1 MRNYNFFMSQN
12 FRLDKGGYINRNKK
26 ISFKFNGKKYFGY
39 EGDTLASAL
48 LANGIHLVGRS
59 FKYHR
64 PRGFVGAGVDEP
76 NAHVQLYNGA
86 KTEPNAI
93 ATSVELV
100 EGLVATSQNCW
111 PSVSFDFGAINNL
124 LNKFFPAGFYYK
136 TFMWPKNFWY
146 KIYEPIIRKAAG
158 LGIAPLKPDPDR
170 YEHKFEHCDVLV
182 AGSGPSGLA
191 SALAAAKNGA
201 SVILAEDKPRF
212 GGSLL
217 TDEVTIGNK
226 KGKDWAE
233 ETISKLKTMPNVIV
247 KNRSQVFGYYD
258 HNMMVMIERTK
269 DHIENPTEFT
279 PRQRLWYI
287 RAKEVIVSTGSIE
300 RPIVFGNN
308 DRPGIMLA
316 SAAKEYMKVY
326 GVLVGKKPIIFTN
339 NDSAYETAI
348 EFKKNKIDPLIVDV
362 RTNSES
368 SVIKEAKDLNINI
381 KFSHGIINSKGYLRV
396 NSATI
401 GKLSSDKSG
410 YENLENVPCD
420 CICVSGNWT
429 PTVHLSS
436 QSGNKLKFDNKIDAF
451 VPDKSHQKESTV
463 GSASGT
469 FTLKKS
475 LEDGF
480 NKGYELSNKITGRNA
495 KSTTPTSNERNY
507 NQHDKFWC
515 MPLPKN
521 KNYKRC
527 VDFQNDVYV
536 SDIELALREGFRSIE
551 HVKRYTTLGM
561 ATDQGRTSNL
571 NGLQLVSNIEKKI
584 VPEVGHTT
592 FRPPYTPVTIGAIVG
607 REVGKHYRPT
617 RKSPMHEWH
626 EKNNAVF
633 VDAGLWVRPRYY
645 KQDNE
650 TLIEAAKREAINV
663 RKNVGICDV
672 TSLGKIDIKGP
683 DCAEFL
689 NRVYTNA
696 WMKLPVGKA
705 RYGVMLRED
714 GIVFDDGTTTRISE
728 NHFHMTTTTAQAV
741 NVLAHLEYYLQV
753 VWPELSVNVLSTTEQ
768 WAGAALAGPNSRNLL
783 SKLFPEIDVSDTA
796 IPFMGYKE
804 ADLFGVPA
812 RIFRISFSG
821 ELAYEINVESGY
833 GIFMW
838 EKIME
843 LGKEMNIEPYGT
855 EALSTLRIEMGHVA
869 GSEID
874 GRVIPSD
881 LSLEGMLSKK
891 KDFIGKRSLQRE
903 AFLNPNREK
912 IVGVVPLDKK
922 SMIPEGSHL
931 VSNSNASLPNPKLGH
946 ISASCWSVEYNN
958 PFSLAILKDG
968 KKKIG
973 EKLYAVSPL
982 KNKNIEVEIVSSHYV
997 DPKGER
1003 VRS

>member
-1 MRNYNFFMSQN
+1 MSQS
-12 FRLDKGGYINRNKK
+12 FRLDKKVGYINRDKK
-26 ISFKFNGKKYFGY
+26 ISFRFNGKKYFGY

-48 LANGIHLVGRS
+48 LANGVHLVGRS

-64 PRGFVGAGVDEP
+64 PRGFLGVGVEEP
-76 NAHVQLYNGA
+76 NAQVQLYKDA

-93 ATSVELV
+93 ATTVELV
-100 EGLVATSQNCW
+100 EGLVAKSQNCW
-111 PSVSFDFGAINNL
+111 PSVSLDFGEINNL
-124 LNKFFPAGFYYK
+124 LSKFFPAGFYYK
-136 TFMWPKNFWY
+136 TFMWPKSFWH
-146 KIYEPIIRKAAG
+146 KIYEPVIRKAAG

-170 YEHKFEHCDVLV
+170 YEHKFEHCDILIV
-182 AGSGPSGLA
+182 GSGPSGLA

-201 SVILAEDKPRF
+201 KVILAEDKPRF

-226 KGKDWAE
+226 KGKEWVD
-233 ETISKLKTMPNVIV
+233 ETILQLQSMSNVIV

-258 HNMMVMIERTK
+258 HNMLVMLERTK
-269 DHIENPTEFT
+269 DHIEKPSKFT
-279 PRQRLWYI
+279 PRQKLWYI
-287 RAKEVIVSTGSIE
+287 RAKEVIISTGSIE
-300 RPIVFGNN
+300 RPLVFGNN
-308 DRPGIMLA
+308 DRPGIMLS

-339 NDSAYETAI
+339 NDSGYDTAI
-348 EFKKNKIDPLIVDV
+348 EFKKNGIDPLIVDI
-362 RTNSES
+362 RKSSDS
-368 SVIKEAKDLNINI
+368 SVVNEAKNLDINI
-381 KFSHGIINSKGYLRV
+381 KFSHGVVNAKGHLKV
-396 NSATI
+396 KSATI
-401 GKLSSDKSG
+401 GKLNEDRTS
-410 YENLENVPCD
+410 YENLEDISCD

-436 QSGNKLKFDNKIDAF
+436 QSGNKLKFDEKINAF
-451 VPDKSHQKESTV
+451 IPNQSRQNESTIGYAN
-463 GSASGT
+463 GSFSLNENLEQG
-469 FTLKKS
+469 FEKGFDLSKKISKNSLK
-475 LEDGF
+475 
-480 NKGYELSNKITGRNA
+480 TA
-495 KSTTPTSNERNY
+495 TPTSNERSY
-507 NQHDKFWC
+507 GKQDKFWC
-515 MPLPKN
+515 MPLPNK

-536 SDIELALREGFRSIE
+536 SDIELAIREGFRSIE

-584 VPEVGHTT
+584 IPEVGHTT
-592 FRPPYTPVTIGAIVG
+592 FRPPYTPVTIGAVVG

-617 RKSPMHEWH
+617 RKSPIHSWH
-626 EKNNAVF
+626 ENNNAIF
-633 VDAGLWVRPRYY
+633 VDAGLWLRPRYY
-645 KQDNE
+645 KQGNE
-650 TLIEAAKREAINV
+650 SLAEAAKREATNV
-663 RKNVGICDV
+663 RNNVGICDV

-683 DCAEFL
+683 DSAEFL

-696 WMKLPVGKA
+696 WSKLAIGKA

-728 NHFHMTTTTAQAV
+728 NHFHMTTTTAQAA
-741 NVLAHLEYYLQV
+741 NVLTHLEYYLQV

-768 WAGAALAGPNSRNLL
+768 WAGIALAGPNSRNLL
-783 SKLFPEIDVSDTA
+783 GKLFPKTNVSNES
-796 IPFMGYKE
+796 IPFMGFKE
-804 ADLFGVPA
+804 SELFGIPA

-833 GIFMW
+833 GVFIW
-838 EKIME
+838 EKMME
-843 LGKEMNIEPYGT
+843 VGKEMNIEPYGT

-874 GRVIPSD
+874 GRAISSD

-891 KDFIGKRSLQRE
+891 KDFIGKRSLNRE
-903 AFLNPNREK
+903 AFINPSREK
-912 IVGVVPLDKK
+912 IVGVIPLDKK
-922 SMIPEGSHL
+922 TMIPEGSHL
-931 VSNSNASLPNPKLGH
+931 VSDSKATLPNPKLGH

-968 KKKIG
+968 KNKIG
-973 EKLYAVSPL
+973 EKLYALSPL
-982 KNKNIEVEIVSSHYV
+982 KNKNIPVEIVSSHYV

>member
-1 MRNYNFFMSQN
+1 MSQK
-12 FRLDKGGYINRNKK
+12 FRLEKPAQINKNKK

-64 PRGFVGAGVDEP
+64 PRGFVGIGVEEP
-76 NAHVQLYNGA
+76 NAQVQLYSGA

-93 ATSVELV
+93 ATTVELV
-100 EGLVATSQNCW
+100 EGLVAKSQNCF
-111 PSVSFDFGAINNL
+111 PSVSFDFGAINNFL
-124 LNKFFPAGFYYK
+124 SKFFPAGFYYK

-146 KIYEPIIRKAAG
+146 KVYEPIIRKAAG

-170 YEHKFEHCDVLV
+170 YEHKFEHCDILV

-201 SVILAEDKPRF
+201 RVILAEDKLRF

-226 KGKDWAE
+226 KGKDWAD
-233 ETISKLKTMPNVIV
+233 ETIEQLKSMPNVIV

-258 HNMMVMIERTK
+258 HNMLVMFERTK
-269 DHIENPTEFT
+269 DHIENPSEFT

-287 RAKEVIVSTGSIE
+287 RAKEVIISTGSIE
-300 RPIVFGNN
+300 RPLVFGNN
-308 DRPGIMLA
+308 DRPGVMLA

-326 GVLVGKKPIIFTN
+326 GVLVGKKPVIFTN
-339 NDSAYETAI
+339 NDSGYDTAI
-348 EFKKNKIDPLIVDV
+348 EFKRNGINPIVLDI
-362 RTNSES
+362 RSES
-368 SVIKEAKDLNINI
+368 KSSVVQEAKNLNIDI
-381 KFSHGIINSKGYLRV
+381 KFSYGVVNTQGYKRV
-396 NSATI
+396 NSALI
-401 GKLSSDKSG
+401 GKLNKEKSG
-410 YENLENVPCD
+410 YESLESIKCD

-436 QSGNKLKFDNKIDAF
+436 QSGNKLKYDEKVNAF
-451 VPDKSHQKESTV
+451 IPNQSKQNETTV
-463 GSASGT
+463 GSANGS
-469 FTLKKS
+469 FTLKTS
-475 LEDGF
+475 LEEGF
-480 NKGYELSNKITGRNA
+480 IKGYELSKKLTGKDLKI
-495 KSTTPTSNERNY
+495 SIPTINERSY
-507 NQHDKFWC
+507 GNQDKFWC

-536 SDIELALREGFRSIE
+536 SDIELAIREGFRSIE

-617 RKSPMHEWH
+617 RKSPMHQWH
-626 EKNNAVF
+626 KSNNAVF
-633 VDAGLWVRPRYY
+633 VDAGLWLRPRYY
-645 KQDNE
+645 KQGSEN
-650 TLIEAAKREAINV
+650 LAEAAKREATNV
-663 RKNVGICDV
+663 RNNVGICDV

-683 DCAEFL
+683 DSAEFL

-696 WMKLPVGKA
+696 WKKLPVGKA
-705 RYGVMLRED
+705 RYGIMLRED

-728 NHFHMTTTTAQAV
+728 NHYHMTTTTAQAV
-741 NVLAHLEYYLQV
+741 NVLSHLEYYLQV
-753 VWPELSVNVLSTTEQ
+753 VWPELNVNVISTTEQ
-768 WAGAALAGPNSRNLL
+768 WAGAALAGPNSRELL
-783 SKLFPEIDVSDTA
+783 NKLFPDLDVSNENF
-796 IPFMGYKE
+796 PFMGFKE
-804 ADLFGVPA
+804 AELFGVPT

-821 ELAYEINVESGY
+821 ELAYELNVESGY
-833 GIFMW
+833 GVFMW

-874 GRVIPSD
+874 GRVVPFD
-881 LSLEGMLSKK
+881 LLLDGMLSKK
-891 KDFIGKRSLQRE
+891 KDFIGKRSLTRK
-903 AFLNPNREK
+903 AFLNPEREK

-922 SMIPEGSHL
+922 TMIPEGSHL
-931 VSNSNASLPNPKLGH
+931 VNDRNANLPNPKLGH
-946 ISASCWSVEYNN
+946 ISASCWSVEFNN

-968 KKKIG
+968 KKRIG
-973 EKLYAVSPL
+973 EKLYALSPL
-982 KNKNIEVEIVSSHYV
+982 KNKSIPVEIVSSHYV

>member
-1 MRNYNFFMSQN
+1 MTQKY
-12 FRLDKGGYINRNKK
+12 RLDKEGYINRKK
-26 ISFKFNGKKYFGY
+26 SISFKFNGKKYFGY

-64 PRGFVGAGVDEP
+64 PRGFVGSKEDEP
-76 NAHVQLYNGA
+76 NAKVQLYDGA
-86 KTEPNAI
+86 KTEPNAV
-93 ATSVELV
+93 ATEVELV
-100 EGLVATSQNCW
+100 EGLVAKSQNCW
-111 PSVSFDFGAINNL
+111 PSVSFDLGAINNFL
-124 LNKFFPAGFYYK
+124 SKFLPAGFYYK
-136 TFMWPKNFWY
+136 TFMWPKSFWY
-146 KIYEPIIRKAAG
+146 KIYEPIIRKTAG
-158 LGIAPLKPDPDR
+158 LGVAPLKPDPDR

-182 AGSGPSGLA
+182 IGSGPSGLA

-201 SVILAEDKPRF
+201 RVILAEDKSQF

-217 TDEVTIGNK
+217 TDQVTIGNK
-226 KGKDWAE
+226 TGKEWAD
-233 ETISKLKTMPNVIV
+233 ETIEQLKSMPNVVV

-258 HNMMVMIERTK
+258 HNMMVMFERTK
-269 DHIENPTEFT
+269 DHIESPSEYI
-279 PRQRLWYI
+279 PRQKLWYI
-287 RAKEVIVSTGSIE
+287 RAKEVLVSTGSIE
-300 RPIVFGNN
+300 RPLIFGNN
-308 DRPGIMLA
+308 DRPGILLA
-316 SAAKEYMKVY
+316 SAAKEYIKKY
-326 GVLVGKKPIIFTN
+326 GILIGKKPIIFTN
-339 NDSAYETAI
+339 NDSAYDTAI
-348 EFKKNKIDPLIVDV
+348 EFKKNGINPLVVDV
-362 RTNSES
+362 RKNSES
-368 SVIKEAKDLNINI
+368 TVVKEARDLGINI
-381 KFSHGIINSKGYLRV
+381 KFSHAVANTKGYLRV
-396 NSATI
+396 NSATV
-401 GKLSSDKSG
+401 GKLNNDRSS
-410 YENLENVPCD
+410 YENLENIPCD

-436 QSGNKLKFDNKIDAF
+436 QSGNKLKFDEIINAF
-451 VPDKSHQKESTV
+451 IPNQSRQNETAV
-463 GSASGT
+463 GSANGS

-480 NKGYELSNKITGRNA
+480 HKGFEISNRLTKKNI
-495 KSTTPTSNERNY
+495 KSDTPSSNEKNY
-507 NQHDKFWC
+507 GKHENFWC

-521 KNYKRC
+521 KDYKRC

-536 SDIELALREGFRSIE
+536 SDIELAIREGFRSIE

-561 ATDQGRTSNL
+561 ATDQGKTSNL
-571 NGLQLVSNIEKKI
+571 NGLQLVSNIENKI

-592 FRPPYTPVTIGAIVG
+592 FRPPYTPVTIGTIVG

-617 RKSPMHEWH
+617 RKSPMHSWH

-633 VDAGLWVRPRYY
+633 VDAGLWLRPRYY
-645 KQDNE
+645 KQGNE
-650 TLIEAAKREAINV
+650 TLQQAAKREGANV

-683 DCAEFL
+683 DSAEFL
-689 NRVYTNA
+689 NRIYTNA

-753 VWPELSVNVLSTTEQ
+753 VWPELDVNVLSTTEQ
-768 WAGAALAGPNSRNLL
+768 WAGAAVAGPKSRALL
-783 SKLFPEIDVSDTA
+783 KKLFPKIDVSSEGL
-796 IPFMGYKE
+796 PFMGFKE
-804 ADLFGVPA
+804 ENLFGVPA
-812 RIFRISFSG
+812 RVFRISFSG
-821 ELAYEINVESGY
+821 ELAYEINVESDH

-838 EKIME
+838 KKIME
-843 LGKEMNIEPYGT
+843 LGKSMGIQPYGT

-874 GRVIPSD
+874 GRTIPSD

-891 KDFIGKRSLQRE
+891 KDFIGKRSLNRE
-903 AFLNPNREK
+903 AFLNPDREK
-912 IVGVVPLDKK
+912 IVGVIPVDKK
-922 SMIPEGSHL
+922 TMIPEGSHL
-931 VSNSNASLPNPKLGH
+931 VKDKNAPLPNPKLGH

-958 PFSLAILKDG
+958 PFSLAILKEG
-968 KKKIG
+968 KKRIG
-973 EKLYAVSPL
+973 EKLYAMSPL
-982 KNKNIEVEIVSSHYV
+982 KNKSIEVEIVSSHYV

>member
-1 MRNYNFFMSQN
+1 MTQKY
-12 FRLDKGGYINRNKK
+12 RLDKKGYINRKK
-26 ISFKFNGKKYFGY
+26 SISFKFNGKKYFGY
-39 EGDTLASAL
+39 QGDTLASAL

-64 PRGFVGAGVDEP
+64 PRGFIGSKEDEP
-76 NAHVQLYNGA
+76 NAKVQLYNGA
-86 KTEPNAI
+86 KTEPNAV
-93 ATSVELV
+93 ATEVELV
-100 EGLVATSQNCW
+100 EGLVAKSQNCW
-111 PSVSFDFGAINNL
+111 PSVSFDLGAINNFL
-124 LNKFFPAGFYYK
+124 SKFFPAGFYYK
-136 TFMWPKNFWY
+136 TFMWPKSFWY
-146 KIYEPIIRKAAG
+146 KIYEPIIRKTAG
-158 LGIAPLKPDPDR
+158 LGVAPLKPDPDR

-182 AGSGPSGLA
+182 VGSGPSGLA

-201 SVILAEDKPRF
+201 QVILAEDKSQF

-217 TDEVTIGNK
+217 TDQVTIGNK
-226 KGKDWAE
+226 TGKEWAD
-233 ETISKLKTMPNVIV
+233 ETIEQLKSMPNVVV

-258 HNMMVMIERTK
+258 HNMMVMFERTK
-269 DHIENPTEFT
+269 DHIESPSEYI
-279 PRQRLWYI
+279 PRQKLWYI
-287 RAKEVIVSTGSIE
+287 RAKEVLVSTGSIE
-300 RPIVFGNN
+300 RPLIFGNN
-308 DRPGIMLA
+308 DRPGILLA
-316 SAAKEYMKVY
+316 SAAKEYIKKY
-326 GVLVGKKPIIFTN
+326 GVLIGKKPIVFTN
-339 NDSAYETAI
+339 NDSAYDTAI
-348 EFKKNKIDPLIVDV
+348 EFKKNGVSPLVVDV
-362 RTNSES
+362 RKNSES
-368 SVIKEAKDLNINI
+368 TVVKEAKDLGINI
-381 KFSHGIINSKGYLRV
+381 KFSHAVANTKGYLRV

-401 GKLSSDKSG
+401 GKLSNDRSG
-410 YENLENVPCD
+410 YENLENIPCD

-436 QSGNKLKFDNKIDAF
+436 QSGNKLKFDEIISAF
-451 VPDKSHQKESTV
+451 IPNQSHQNETAV
-463 GSASGT
+463 GSANGS

-480 NKGYELSNKITGRNA
+480 HKGFEVSNKLTKKNI
-495 KSTTPTSNERNY
+495 KSDPPSSNEKNY
-507 NQHDKFWC
+507 GKHEKFWC

-521 KNYKRC
+521 KDYKRC

-536 SDIELALREGFRSIE
+536 SDVELAIREGFRSIE

-561 ATDQGRTSNL
+561 ATDQGKTSNL
-571 NGLQLVSNIEKKI
+571 NGLQLVSNIENKI

-592 FRPPYTPVTIGAIVG
+592 FRPPYTPVTIGTIVG

-617 RKSPMHEWH
+617 RKSPIHSWH

-633 VDAGLWVRPRYY
+633 VDAGLWLRPRYY
-645 KQDNE
+645 KQGNE
-650 TLIEAAKREAINV
+650 TLQQAAKREGENV

-683 DCAEFL
+683 DSAEFL

-753 VWPELSVNVLSTTEQ
+753 VWPELDVNVLSTTEQ
-768 WAGAALAGPNSRNLL
+768 WAGAAVAGPKSRELL
-783 SKLFPEIDVSDTA
+783 KKLFPEIDVSNEGF
-796 IPFMGYKE
+796 PFMGFKE
-804 ADLFGVPA
+804 ENLSGVPA
-812 RIFRISFSG
+812 RVFRISFSG
-821 ELAYEINVESGY
+821 ELAYEINVESNHGL
-833 GIFMW
+833 FMW
-838 EKIME
+838 EKIISS
-843 LGKEMNIEPYGT
+843 GKSMSIQPYGT

-874 GRVIPSD
+874 GRTIPSD

-891 KDFIGKRSLQRE
+891 KDFVGKRSLNRE
-903 AFLNPNREK
+903 AFLNPDREK
-912 IVGVVPLDKK
+912 IVGVIPVDKK
-922 SMIPEGSHL
+922 TMIPEGSHL
-931 VSNSNASLPNPKLGH
+931 VEDKNAALPNPKLGH

-958 PFSLAILKDG
+958 PFSLAILKEG
-968 KKKIG
+968 KKRIG
-973 EKLYAVSPL
+973 EKLYALSPL
-982 KNKNIEVEIVSSHYV
+982 KNKSIEVEVVSSHYV

>member
-1 MRNYNFFMSQN
+1 MSQN
-12 FRLDKGGYINRNKK
+12 FRLDKTGYINRDKK

-59 FKYHR
+59 YKYHR
-64 PRGFVGAGVDEP
+64 PRGFIGAGVDEP
-76 NAHVQLYNGA
+76 NAKVQLYNGDE
-86 KTEPNAI
+86 TEPNAV
-93 ATSVELV
+93 ATEVELV
-100 EGLVATSQNCW
+100 EGLVAKSQNCW
-111 PSVSFDFGAINNL
+111 PSVSFDVGAINNL
-124 LNKFFPAGFYYK
+124 FNKFLPAGFYYK

-158 LGIAPLKPDPDR
+158 LGVAPLKPDPDR
-170 YEHKFEHCDVLV
+170 YEHKYEYCDVLV

-201 SVILAEDKPRF
+201 RVILAEDKPRF

-217 TDEVTIGNK
+217 SDEVTIGNK
-226 KGKDWAE
+226 KGKDWAD
-233 ETISKLKTMPNVIV
+233 ETIIKLKSMSNVIV

-258 HNMMVMIERTK
+258 HNMMVMFERTK
-269 DHIENPTEFT
+269 DHIQNPNQFM

-300 RPIVFGNN
+300 RPLVFGNN

-316 SAAKEYMKVY
+316 SAAKEYIKVY

-339 NDSAYETAI
+339 NDSAYDVAI
-348 EFKKNKIDPLIVDV
+348 EFKKNGIDPLVVDT
-362 RTNSES
+362 RINSES
-368 SVIKEAKDLNINI
+368 SVVKEAKNLNINI
-381 KFSHGIINSKGYLRV
+381 KFSHGVVNSKGYLRV

-401 GKLSSDKSG
+401 GKLSSDKSS
-410 YENLENVPCD
+410 YEHFENVPCD

-429 PTVHLSS
+429 PSVHLSS
-436 QSGNKLKFDNKIDAF
+436 QSGNKLKFDEKISAF
-451 VPDKSHQKESTV
+451 TPNRSCQNESSI
-463 GSASGT
+463 GSANGS
-469 FTLKKS
+469 FTLKQS

-480 NKGYELSNKITGRNA
+480 NKGYELSNNITRKNS
-495 KSTTPTSNERNY
+495 KSPTPTSNERNY
-507 NQHDKFWC
+507 GQHDKFWC

-521 KNYKRC
+521 KHYKRF
-527 VDFQNDVYV
+527 VDFQNDVAV
-536 SDIELALREGFRSIE
+536 SDIELAVREGFRSIE

-561 ATDQGRTSNL
+561 ATDQGKTSNL
-571 NGLQLVSNIEKKI
+571 NGLQLVSNIEDKI
-584 VPEVGHTT
+584 IPEVGHTT
-592 FRPPYTPVTIGAIVG
+592 FRPPYTPVTIGTIVG

-617 RKSPMHEWH
+617 RKSPMHAWH

-633 VDAGLWVRPRYY
+633 VDAGLWLRPRYY

-650 TLIEAAKREAINV
+650 TLEEAAKREATNV
-663 RKNVGICDV
+663 RNNVGICDV

-683 DCAEFL
+683 DSSEFL

-696 WMKLPVGKA
+696 WMKLPIGKA

-753 VWPELSVNVLSTTEQ
+753 VWPELDVNVLSTTEQ
-768 WAGAALAGPNSRNLL
+768 WAGAALAGPNSRDLL
-783 SKLFPEIDVSDTA
+783 SKLFPDTDVSNEA
-796 IPFMGYKE
+796 FPFMGFKE
-804 ADLFGVPA
+804 KDLFGVPA

-833 GIFMW
+833 GVFMW
-838 EKIME
+838 QKIME
-843 LGKEMNIEPYGT
+843 LGKRMNIEPYGT

-874 GRVIPSD
+874 GRTISSD

-891 KDFIGKRSLQRE
+891 KDFIGKRSLNRE

-922 SMIPEGSHL
+922 TMIPEGSHL
-931 VSNSNASLPNPKLGH
+931 VSDSNASLPNPKLGH

-958 PFSLAILKDG
+958 PFSLAILKEG
-968 KKKIG
+968 KKRIG
-973 EKLYAVSPL
+973 EKLYALSPL
-982 KNKNIEVEIVSSHYV
+982 KNKNIPVEIVSSHYV
-997 DPKGER
+997 DSKGER